1 MVAANR
7 TITKLNIRG
16 SLIRNEELAALT
28 KALAINTTLVDL
40 ILNEVLAR
48 QEPVQAF
55 CVALKSHPSLQ
66 NLTFAG
72 NNIGEAATD
81 LSDLMRKN
89 KVLRMVNID
98 GSKELTR
105 VGKKI
110 LLFSLAANPPLRSF
124 SMCDVVL
131 ESELG
136 PEVVKVL
143 KANTNLEEFHLRKN
157 GLYGKS
163 SPPDLIESLISQFVT
178 SPYLLILD
186 ADLPDPTGRLMTKNL
201 ENRQLTEF
209 PQKLLKMSHLQSLN
223 LSNNYLTYL
232 PSEISNLTELRELDI
247 SNNRLLTLPP
257 SMGFLSNLK
266 TLKYSNNAFKTPP
279 PEVLSKGNVKLVLGY
294 LRDLAKGAE
303 PVYRIKMMMVGQEN
317 VGKTTILRHI
327 KRRRMRRALKKTPIK
342 PTISTD
348 GIDIDEW
355 QLEVPLDDDKDV
367 TLNSTGGSSS
377 FSSGS
382 DSHQRSTVER
392 ISATALMAQQQAA
405 AASANSTP
413 ANSAASS
420 PAFTSPLSAAASA
433 SSNNSSPS
441 QGNSAIDGHRGSVG
455 GPGNSGMH
463 STGSGSSL
471 AHGSSSNASGSH
483 PSGIHRTL
491 TRNLTIGNHTA
502 TSNQR
507 VSTDPDAN
515 KKFVTVSSWDF
526 AGQEIYYTTHQF
538 FLSQRSIYLLV
549 WDLRYEDEECKV
561 SYWLQ
566 SIRSRTNNS
575 PVIIIGTHADEFGTH
590 EEATAKA
597 DRVRKKYQKR
607 FPFIK
612 YSVAVS
618 AKTGSDID
626 LLVQKIREVIR
637 VQDHMG
643 ELIPKTYMEMERLVR
658 TECIAVKE
666 GRAPYP
672 PLRNWADI
680 QKLGSYCYISDEDE
694 LRRCIHLLHDFG
706 SLIYFDDPSL
716 GVQDLVIIDSQFL
729 TNVMATIITTKTTV
743 RDGLLPNSL
752 LPMIWRPPEFP
763 PEIHEILLSLLKKFE
778 IAFGMPASLRSKF
791 YSNAVSSSRTANLKS
806 ILSVSSP
813 NIPQSASTASTGSS
827 LLGVGGGIGGGN
839 PAQSSSGSASLP
851 PMTSLLLPAATLSI
865 PGANNDVSPVV
876 SSRASVSLSSAHG
889 FTSYKSLDANGG
901 DAPSAGSTP
910 GPSPRASM
918 TLPTTPLLTP
928 SLPQFSGAASAGSA
942 SGNTNAAVPSAT
954 AAPLAL
960 PKVGS
965 AAPGAAKAT
974 SRALP
979 APPGSSSA
987 NNSATGGPG
996 SHNVGGNGSS
1006 GALPPASILLPLPN
1020 PLIVSTAS
1028 ISSGTASLDSSSA
1041 SVPSSP
1047 HLSTNSNSGAHS
1059 VSGGGGISGGNT
1071 SSPSVSAPNSSPLF
1085 LLPPAQL
1092 LAMPGGSSAPSSS
1105 PSSTTSSAA
1114 SSMTSTNPLML
1125 LNPALPLHPP
1135 IGSLA
1140 SASGDKGGSLSSIL
1154 GSEKNS
1160 ASGTGSSSASSAPS
1174 AAHSQQQNA
1183 VAAALANEEQQQ
1195 ETLIPSLLPEDRPDC
1210 DLIWRPF
1217 DSSKTQYDRRYQLE
1231 FVPKGLFSRLLI
1243 RILHHVDSIL
1253 VYWRYGVIAE
1263 KGRDIFFVELR
1274 PHEALLVVSV
1284 RGPKSY
1290 PPVETFRMCIETIDL
1305 LIGLNNWFNIKVSK
1319 FVPCAHCIDA
1329 GKDSQWMFKLDD
1341 LEERAVSGVWSVD
1354 CEAPL
1359 SKEGRN
1365 SNDPLGRTMHLTR
1378 LVPDMAMSDLER
1390 SKIPHEDLTMHEE
1403 IGKGAFGIIH
1413 RATYKGR
1420 DVAVKVMVAASQ
1432 EGAKLKAFNEFRREV
1447 HVMSGMHHASLVNM
1461 VGFCVNPFALVMELL
1476 PAGNLYRFLHRSKE
1490 EETGA
1495 ANGVGGSGGDAKKSM
1510 IDSSPSSSDV
1520 KTPRKNSGSESEDSS
1535 SLATPVATNA
1545 SVPAN
1550 SSNPSD
1556 SNASS
1561 PQGELPDIGWPL
1573 RLKIALDIA
1582 LGMNY
1587 LHSATPPFIHRDLK
1601 SPNILLLSTDYRAEQ
1616 CAKVGDFGLSSRMY
1630 VPSYKEKS
1638 VTRDVANPTWL
1649 APEIIREEEFDV
1661 SSDVYSY
1668 GIILWELLVR
1678 KHPYAEYRTQFMF
1691 ELEDIIKRGTRPT
1704 IPLDCPTEYAALIT
1718 RCVSDHPDER
1728 PAFFDV
1734 IKLLVSMA
1742 ADLAPELRIPDD
1754 IFTRVRQASQ
1764 YRLVGGA
1771 SASGGKSSGNA
1782 GSSSSVS
1789 GGTSVGTKTA
1799 RSSFGSSGTGTN
1811 ASGRPSDA
1819 DSLLGEDDESG
1830 VESHSGYGN
1839 NPSADSGSNATL
1851 SGQFLKQMS
1860 TNPLQKIYSMTLVGD
1875 DQMWCGTR
1883 DGSLLIWNTRNG
1895 HLLAKHDKIHTS
1907 AITSVFLAGNYIW
1920 THAWGEKARVWK
1932 TLDEAAVQQQSL
1944 TRETSLEGWL
1954 THKTTGITRKLKRRF
1969 CTIAAKRFYVY
1980 KAEGDKVP
1988 AVMMELDGAKVTID
2002 QKAKTPTFTVTPG
2015 KSTREAKPVVIQAK
2029 DKPELADWVMALET
2043 EINRHEQRFDISLVT
2058 EVDCVDMRCFMVM
2071 DGLVWGGSR
2080 ELRLKVWDPD
2090 RFQLLK
2096 NVEVDLSNH
2105 LAALASAEM
2114 NGHGDDGGL
2123 GIGGKSSGG
2132 KSSSEESRDILNSSL
2147 LFISAISEYDNR
2159 IWLGVQKYLVCVDKE
2174 SLLPIR
2180 LMPSHTLTIN
2190 AISNYDGRIW
2200 TAADDAT
2207 IKVWDAFSYECLQ
2220 TFSEVGGKQFA
2231 LIRAGS
2237 QIWAAGWD
2245 GIIRV
2250 FNGKT
2255 AQLLRSLDLKH
2266 QDAISAFAISY
2277 GSLWAASWDG
2287 TISIWG

>member
-16 SLIRNEELAALT
+16 TLIRNEELNALT
-28 KALAINTTLVDL
+28 KAISTNTTLVEL
-40 ILNEVLAR
+40 ILNDVLAR

-55 CVALKSHPSLQ
+55 CVALKSHPSLR

-72 NNIGEAATD
+72 NNIGDAATD
-81 LSDLMRKN
+81 LSDVIRKN
-89 KVLRMVNID
+89 KVLRTVNID

-124 SMCDVVL
+124 SMCDVTL

-136 PEVVKVL
+136 PEVTKVL

-163 SPPDLIESLISQFVT
+163 SPPDLIESLITLFVT
-178 SPYLLILD
+178 SPSLLVLD
-186 ADLPDPTGRLMTKNL
+186 ADLPDPMGKLFTKNL

-209 PQKLLKMSHLQSLN
+209 PTKLLKMGHLQSLN
-223 LSNNYLTYL
+223 LSNNFLTFL
-232 PSEISNLTELRELDI
+232 PSEMSLLTELRELDI

-257 SMGFLSNLK
+257 SMGFLTNLK
-266 TLKYSNNAFKTPP
+266 TLKYANNAFKTPP
-279 PEVLSKGNVKLVLGY
+279 PEVLSKGNVKLILGY

-303 PVYRIKMMMVGQEN
+303 PVYRIKLMMVGQEN

-367 TLNSTGGSSS
+367 TLGGTTSAFSSS
-377 FSSGS
+377 GTGS

-405 AASANSTP
+405 AAAAANSNSTSTP
-413 ANSAASS
+413 PASSVLPSSAASS
-420 PAFTSPLSAAASA
+420 PAFASPLAASA
-433 SSNNSSPS
+433 ISSSSANPSPS
-441 QGNSAIDGHRGSVG
+441 SSASNLDQHRG
-455 GPGNSGMH
+455 
-463 STGSGSSL
+463 STGSGNSGAMHSSSSGSSL
-471 AHGSSSNASGSH
+471 SHASSSQG
-483 PSGIHRTL
+483 PPTGIHRTL
-491 TRNLTIGNHTA
+491 TRNLTIGNNASTF
-502 TSNQR
+502 NQR

-538 FLSQRSIYLLV
+538 FLSQRSLYLLV

-612 YSVAVS
+612 YSLAVS

-672 PLRNWADI
+672 PLRSWTDI
-680 QKLGSYCYISDEDE
+680 QKLGSYCYIADDEE
-694 LRRCIHLLHDFG
+694 LRRCVHLLHDFG

-729 TNVMATIITTKTTV
+729 TNVMATIITTKTSI

-778 IAFGMPASLRSKF
+778 IAFSMPAALRAKF
-791 YSNAVSSSRTANLKS
+791 SSNSSSSRNANLKS
-806 ILSVSSP
+806 VLSLSSP
-813 NIPQSASTASTGSS
+813 NLP
-827 LLGVGGGIGGGN
+827 GGGAN
-839 PAQSSSGSASLP
+839 PSQSTVANGLPASGSVGSTSSGALP
-851 PMTSLLLPAATLSI
+851 ITSLLLPAATLSI
-865 PGANNDVSPVV
+865 PGSADVSPVA
-876 SSRASVSLSSAHG
+876 SSRTSVSVSL
-889 FTSYKSLDANGG
+889 KSLNEANGG

-910 GPSPRASM
+910 APSPRASVA
-918 TLPTTPLLTP
+918 LPTTPLLSPANIPHFQSSGASSAGANPAALGGNGGNGASSASSAPVFSTSSPLLPPAASLLAAPALGAAPASGSTPANSNSSNSSTPSSSLPAPHIGASP
-928 SLPQFSGAASAGSA
+928 SLPGSGSSIGGS
-942 SGNTNAAVPSAT
+942 STTLP
-954 AAPLAL
+954 APTSLAL
-960 PKVGS
+960 PISGL
-965 AAPGAAKAT
+965 T
-974 SRALP
+974 
-979 APPGSSSA
+979 A
-987 NNSATGGPG
+987 NT
-996 SHNVGGNGSS
+996 
-1006 GALPPASILLPLPN
+1006 LPPPSLLQVLGLPTHN
-1020 PLIVSTAS
+1020 PLLLSTTS
-1028 ISSGTASLDSSSA
+1028 LSSGTASLDSSSA

-1047 HLSTNSNSGAHS
+1047 HLSVNPSSNASTAA
-1059 VSGGGGISGGNT
+1059 
-1071 SSPSVSAPNSSPLF
+1071 SSPGVSAPTTSAF

-1092 LAMPGGSSAPSSS
+1092 LAMPGSSAN
-1105 PSSTTSSAA
+1105 TSA
-1114 SSMTSTNPLML
+1114 TL
-1125 LNPALPLHPP
+1125 LNPGLP
-1135 IGSLA
+1135 I
-1140 SASGDKGGSLSSIL
+1140 SAHG
-1154 GSEKNS
+1154 
-1160 ASGTGSSSASSAPS
+1160 PS
-1174 AAHSQQQNA
+1174 HGNANQHAVAASQQQ
-1183 VAAALANEEQQQ
+1183 AAALAAMAEENQQL
-1195 ETLIPSLLPEDRPDC
+1195 ETLIPSLLPEERPDC
-1210 DLIWRPF
+1210 DLVWRPV
-1217 DSSKTQYDRRYQLE
+1217 DASKTQYDRQYQLE

-1274 PHEALLVVSV
+1274 PHEAVLVVSV
-1284 RGPKSY
+1284 RGPKSS
-1290 PPVETFRMCIETIDL
+1290 PPVDTFRMCIETIDL
-1305 LIGLNNWFNIKVSK
+1305 LIGLNNWFNIKVNK

-1329 GKDSQWMFKLDD
+1329 GRDSQWMFKLGD
-1341 LEERAVSGVWSVD
+1341 LEERAVSGVWTVD

-1359 SKEGRN
+1359 PSGSRN
-1365 SNDPLGRTMHLTR
+1365 SNDPLARTMHLTR

-1390 SKIPHEDLTMHEE
+1390 SKIPHEELTMHEE

-1447 HVMSGMHHASLVNM
+1447 HVMSGMRHPSLVNM
-1461 VGFCVNPFALVMELL
+1461 VGFCVNPFALVMELM
-1476 PAGNLYRFLHRSKE
+1476 PSGNLYKFLHRSKGE
-1490 EETGA
+1490 VAEAGA
-1495 ANGVGGSGGDAKKSM
+1495 TAGDDNDAGKLNM
-1510 IDSSPSSSDV
+1510 DASPSSTS
-1520 KTPRKNSGSESEDSS
+1520 KTPRKNSGDDKSS
-1535 SLATPVATNA
+1535 SQNSNESAPSQGTPVATNA
-1545 SVPAN
+1545 SDPSSSNN
-1550 SSNPSD
+1550 SSVSGD
-1556 SNASS
+1556 
-1561 PQGELPDIGWPL
+1561 LPDIGWPL

-1601 SPNILLLSTDYRAEQ
+1601 SPNVLLLSTDFRAEQ

-1630 VPSYKEKS
+1630 VPAYKEKS
-1638 VTRDVANPTWL
+1638 VSRDVANPTWL

-1704 IPLDCPTEYAALIT
+1704 IPADCPSEYAALIT

-1754 IFTRVRQASQ
+1754 IFAKVRQVSQ
-1764 YRLVGGA
+1764 YRVPGSGSGSGGMANGHASGHSSGNTGHGGGA
-1771 SASGGKSSGNA
+1771 S
-1782 GSSSSVS
+1782 SSSSS
-1789 GGTSVGTKTA
+1789 AAGGGTKTA
-1799 RSSFGSSGTGTN
+1799 RSSFGSS

-1819 DSLLGEDDESG
+1819 DSMAGGDDESG
-1830 VESHSGYGN
+1830 VESNPGGYSSSTAG
-1839 NPSADSGSNATL
+1839 ADSGTNTVL
-1851 SGQFLKQMS
+1851 TGQFLKQMT
-1860 TNPLQKIYSMTLVGD
+1860 TNPLQKIYSMALVSD

-1883 DGSLLIWNTRNG
+1883 DGSILIWNTRNG

-1907 AITSVFLAGNYIW
+1907 AVTSLFVAGNYIW

-1932 TLDEAAVQQQSL
+1932 TLDEAAVQQHSL

-1969 CTIAAKRFYVY
+1969 CTIATKRFYVY

-1988 AVMMELDGAKVTID
+1988 AVMMDLDGAKVTID
-2002 QKAKTPTFTVTPG
+2002 QKAKNPTFTVTPG
-2015 KSTREAKPVVIQAK
+2015 KSTREAKAVVIQAK
-2029 DKPELADWVMALET
+2029 DKQELSEWVSALEA

-2058 EVDCVDMRCFMVM
+2058 EVDCVDMRCFLVM

-2096 NVEVDLSNH
+2096 NVELDLSSQLAS
-2105 LAALASAEM
+2105 LAA
-2114 NGHGDDGGL
+2114 DT
-2123 GIGGKSSGG
+2123 SSHHE
-2132 KSSSEESRDILNSSL
+2132 EESRDILNASL

-2159 IWLGVQKYLVCVDKE
+2159 IWLGVQKYLVCIDKE

-2180 LMPSHTLTIN
+2180 LLPSHSLTIN
-2190 AISNYDGRIW
+2190 TIIGYDGRVW
-2200 TAADDAT
+2200 TASDDAT
-2207 IKVWDAFSYECLQ
+2207 VKVWDAFSYDCLQ
-2220 TFSEVGGKQFA
+2220 TFSEVGGKQFV

-2237 QIWAAGWD
+2237 QIWTAGWD
-2245 GIIRV
+2245 GVIRV

-2255 AQLLRSLDLKH
+2255 AQLLRALDLKH
-2266 QDAISAFAISY
+2266 QDAISAFTISY